1 MKQNHHYSGLTDAQV
16 LESRAKY
23 GKNVLTPPADES
35 VWQKIKDCM
44 HFWLLKVDLAIFV
57 IVALA
62 AFVLPLLGIYKHDG
76 LWIAPALSF
85 VLFAVTYLVAYL
97 GGDFDRKVITITHIA
112 AQDGSDDSTTDLRES
127 QLKTKKISLDDVK
140 EKMTLLDL
148 KNEEIIVNKENKE
161 EIKKGKLVK
170 IFNVFNIDSL
180 FTILLFA
187 LLLSGAIAFY
197 NGVYGGASGWG
208 PYLELIGIAAAVLLA
223 TTVAHILEAR
233 NEKTFQKLNEV
244 NDDTLV
250 KVIRNNNVCQIPR
263 KEIVVGDIIILERG
277 EEVPADAELLE
288 CMNLTMNE
296 SSLTGELQCAKT
308 TNPIEFDKDATYPS
322 NHIMKGCN
330 VMEGDCIAKV
340 FAVGDATACG
350 KVFEAAQVQDGEA
363 TPLSEKLDEL
373 AGLITKTSY
382 ILAILIVLGRLIR
395 YAMLE
400 PNMEMGTLF
409 SYIGVSLIIS
419 DLIFSFLQK
428 KKTGEFKDILVLTY
442 EMVKEFF
449 SKKDEALKEDDVDD
463 DDDEEEETLELLQ
476 TLSFMIVPII
486 GVFMYFAFGTI
497 EIVNWI
503 EKDGIIPCALDSVM
517 IAVTL
522 IVVAVPEGLPMAV
535 TLSLAFSMDRLMK
548 QDTLPRT
555 MHSCETMGAVSV
567 ICSDKTG
574 TLTQN
579 QMKVV
584 GTNFPELKNQELGSD
599 KMSSL
604 LKECIAVNTTA
615 NLDFSDPN
623 KIKAIGNPTEGALL
637 LWLQAHG
644 VNYIDIRES
653 LSVIDRLQ
661 FTTELKYMATIV
673 NSEVTGKRIVYVK
686 GAPDILMGL
695 CKISDAEVE
704 SCNVKLLEYQN
715 HANRTLAFAYK
726 ELNESD
732 DIFTDGK
739 LNIKDLNM
747 MGIVGIEDP
756 VRTDVPAAIED
767 CIKAGIQVKIVT
779 GDAPGTAKE
788 IGRQLGLWN
797 PEDTDENILMG
808 TELASMSDEGL
819 KKRLPKV
826 KIISRARPNDKER
839 VVRIL
844 KELDYVVAV
853 TGDGTNDAPALNA
866 ANVGLSM
873 GDGTEVAKEASDMT
887 ILDNSFSTI
896 ANAVMW
902 GRSLYKNIK
911 RFILFQMTVNVAACL
926 IVLIGAFIGTESPL
940 TVTQMLWVNLI
951 MDTFA
956 ALALASLPPTKTVMN
971 DKPRPVN
978 EHILKGMGYGILG
991 VGGIFTVV
999 LLGIC
1004 VFFQHTNI
1012 TTLTDI
1018 FNGNAVWGEYNGLS
1032 AYELGLFFTIF
1043 VMLQFWNM
1051 FNAKAFMTSDSAFK
1065 GISWKNTK
1073 WFIII
1078 TFIIFIGQVLMT
1090 EIPGL
1095 QEMFNVAEG
1104 GIKPIDWI
1112 LIIAS
1117 TSFVLWIGEIIRLV
1131 RK

>member
-1 MKQNHHYSGLTDAQV
+1 MTTNHHYVGLSDAQV
-16 LESRAKY
+16 LESREKY
-23 GKNVLTPPADES
+23 GKNVLTHPEEES

-44 HFWLLKVDLAIFV
+44 HFWLLKVDLAIFIIAAIAV
-57 IVALA
+57 IA
-62 AFVLPLLGIYKHDG
+62 LPLTGIYNHEG
-76 LWIAPALSF
+76 LWIAPVLSLVLF
-85 VLFAVTYLVAYL
+85 VLTYLVAYL
-97 GGDFDRKVITITHIA
+97 GG
-112 AQDGSDDSTTDLRES
+112 EW
-127 QLKTKKISLDDVK
+127 
-140 EKMTLLDL
+140 
-148 KNEEIIVNKENKE
+148 NEEDKE
-161 EIKKGKLVK
+161 
-170 IFNVFNIDSL
+170 FDIDSL

-187 LLLSGAIAFY
+187 LLLSGSIAFY
-197 NGVYGGASGWG
+197 NGVYGGVTGWG

-223 TTVAHILEAR
+223 TTVAHILEAQ
-233 NEKTFQKLNEV
+233 NEKTFKSLNEV

-250 KVIRNNNVCQIPR
+250 KVIRNNNVCQVPR
-263 KEIVVGDIIILERG
+263 KEIVVGDIVLLDAG

-296 SSLTGELQCAKT
+296 SSLTGEPQCTKT
-308 TNPIEFDKDATYPS
+308 TNPEEFDKDATYPS

-330 VMEGDCIAKV
+330 VMEGDCVAKV

-350 KVFEAAQVQDGEA
+350 KVFEAAQVQDGDA

-382 ILAILIVLGRLIR
+382 GLAILIVLGRLVRHALIQP
-395 YAMLE
+395 A
-400 PNMEMGTLF
+400 PNYGALAG
-409 SYIGVSLIIS
+409 YLIGSLA
-419 DLIFSFLQK
+419 LATVVFFGLNK
-428 KKTGEFKDILVLTY
+428 KKNEDNEESVELWQVLTF
-442 EMVKEFF
+442 MV
-449 SKKDEALKEDDVDD
+449 L
-463 DDDEEEETLELLQ
+463 
-476 TLSFMIVPII
+476 PII
-486 GVFMYFAFGTI
+486 GIILYFEIGTAEVTNWPVFIQY
-497 EIVNWI
+497 
-503 EKDGIIPCALDSVM
+503 ALDSVM

-535 TLSLAFSMDRLMK
+535 TLSLAFSMKRLMK
-548 QDTLPRT
+548 QNTLPRT
-555 MHSCETMGAVSV
+555 MHACETMGAVSV

-584 GTNFPELKNQELGSD
+584 DTTFPALENQKIGEDEYSL
-599 KMSSL
+599 L
-604 LKECIAVNTTA
+604 LKECIAINTTA
-615 NLDFSDPN
+615 NLDFANPK

-637 LWLQAHG
+637 LWLHNQG
-644 VNYIDIRES
+644 INYLDIRES
-653 LSVIDRLQ
+653 LDIIDRLQ

-673 NSEVTGKRIVYVK
+673 NSKVSSKRVVYVK
-686 GAPDILMGL
+686 GAPDILMNL
-695 CKISDAEVE
+695 CKTTEDERMSYNA
-704 SCNVKLLEYQN
+704 KLVEYQN

-726 ELNESD
+726 ELNDTD

-739 LNIKDLNM
+739 LNINDLNM

-756 VRTDVPAAIED
+756 VRGDVPPAIED
-767 CIKAGIQVKIVT
+767 CLNAGIQVKIVT

-788 IGRQLGLWN
+788 IGRQLGLWK
-797 PEDTDENILMG
+797 PEDTDENILIG
-808 TELASMSDEGL
+808 TELASMSDEEL
-819 KKRLPKV
+819 KNRLPKV

-839 VVRIL
+839 AVRIL
-844 KELDYVVAV
+844 KELDYIVAV

-873 GDGTEVAKEASDMT
+873 GDGTAVAKEASDMT
-887 ILDNSFSTI
+887 IIDNSFSTI

-926 IVLIGAFIGTESPL
+926 IVLIGAFIGEESPL

-971 DKPRPVN
+971 EKPRSVN
-978 EHILKGMGYGILG
+978 EHILKGMGTGILG
-991 VGGIFTVV
+991 VGIIFTII

-1004 VFFQHTNI
+1004 IFFQHSDINS
-1012 TTLTDI
+1012 LTDI
-1018 FNGNAVWGEYNGLS
+1018 LTGNATWGANNGLS

-1051 FNAKAFMTSDSAFK
+1051 FNAKAFMTNDSAFK
-1065 GISWKNTK
+1065 ELSWKNTR

-1078 TFIIFIGQVLMT
+1078 SLVILVGQILMT

-1095 QEMFNVAEG
+1095 QEMFNVAQG
-1104 GIKPIDWI
+1104 GIKFTDWI
-1112 LIIAS
+1112 IIICS
-1117 TSFVLWIGEIIRLV
+1117 TSLVLWIGEAIRLL

>member
-1 MKQNHHYSGLTDAQV
+1 MATNHHYTGLTDAQV

-23 GKNVLTPPADES
+23 GSNVLTPPEETS

-44 HFWLLKVDLAIFV
+44 HFWLLKVDLAIF
-57 IVALA
+57 IIAALA
-62 AFVLPLLGIYKHDG
+62 AIVLPLTGIYSHEG
-76 LWIAPALSF
+76 LWIAPVLSF
-85 VLFAVTYLVAYL
+85 ILFVLTYLVAYL
-97 GGDFDRKVITITHIA
+97 GG
-112 AQDGSDDSTTDLRES
+112 EW
-127 QLKTKKISLDDVK
+127 
-140 EKMTLLDL
+140 
-148 KNEEIIVNKENKE
+148 NEEEKE
-161 EIKKGKLVK
+161 
-170 IFNVFNIDSL
+170 FDIDSL

-187 LLLSGAIAFY
+187 LLLSGSIAFY
-197 NGVYGGASGWG
+197 NGVYGGVSGWG

-223 TTVAHILEAR
+223 TTVAHILEAQ
-233 NEKTFQKLNEV
+233 NEKTFKSLNEV

-250 KVIRNNNVCQIPR
+250 KVIRNNNVCQVPR
-263 KEIVVGDIIILERG
+263 KDIVVGDIVLLDAG

-296 SSLTGELQCAKT
+296 SSLTGEPQCTKT
-308 TNPIEFDKDATYPS
+308 TNPEEFDKDATYPS

-330 VMEGDCIAKV
+330 VMEGDCVAKV

-350 KVFEAAQVQDGEA
+350 KVFEAAQVQDGDA

-382 ILAILIVLGRLIR
+382 GLAILIVLGRLVRHALILP
-395 YAMLE
+395 A
-400 PNMEMGTLF
+400 PNYGALAGYLIGSLALATLVF
-409 SYIGVSLIIS
+409 FGLN
-419 DLIFSFLQK
+419 K
-428 KKTGEFKDILVLTY
+428 KKNDDNEESIELWQVLAF
-442 EMVKEFF
+442 MV
-449 SKKDEALKEDDVDD
+449 L
-463 DDDEEEETLELLQ
+463 
-476 TLSFMIVPII
+476 PII
-486 GVFMYFAFGTI
+486 GIILYFALGTT
-497 EIVNWI
+497 EATNWPVLI
-503 EKDGIIPCALDSVM
+503 QYALDSVM

-535 TLSLAFSMDRLMK
+535 TLSLAFSMKRLMK
-548 QDTLPRT
+548 QNTLPRT
-555 MHSCETMGAVSV
+555 MHACETMGAVSV

-584 GTNFPELKNQELGSD
+584 DTTFPALENQKFGED
-599 KMSSL
+599 KYSSL
-604 LKECIAVNTTA
+604 LKECIAINTTA
-615 NLDFSDPN
+615 NLDFADPK

-637 LWLQAHG
+637 LWLHNQG
-644 VNYIDIRES
+644 INYLDIRES
-653 LSVIDRLQ
+653 IDIIDRLQ

-673 NSEVTGKRIVYVK
+673 KSNVTGKRVVFVK
-686 GAPDILMGL
+686 GAPDILMSL
-695 CKISDAEVE
+695 CKITEDEIKNYKA
-704 SCNVKLLEYQN
+704 KLVEYQN

-726 ELNESD
+726 ELNDTD

-739 LNIKDLNM
+739 LNINDLTM

-767 CIKAGIQVKIVT
+767 CLNAGIQVKIVT

-788 IGRQLGLWN
+788 IGRQLGLWKS
-797 PEDTDENILMG
+797 EDTDENILIG
-808 TELASMSDEGL
+808 TELASMSDEEL
-819 KKRLPKV
+819 KNRLPKV

-839 VVRIL
+839 AVRIL
-844 KELDYVVAV
+844 KELDYIVAV

-873 GDGTEVAKEASDMT
+873 GDGTAVAKEASDMT
-887 ILDNSFSTI
+887 IIDNSFSTI

-926 IVLIGAFIGTESPL
+926 IVLIGAFIGEESPL

-971 DKPRPVN
+971 EKPRSVY
-978 EHILKGMGYGILG
+978 EHILKGMGSGILG
-991 VGGIFTVV
+991 VGIIFTII

-1004 VFFQHTNI
+1004 IFFQHSDINC
-1012 TTLTDI
+1012 LTDI
-1018 FNGNAVWGEYNGLS
+1018 LNGNATWGANNGLS

-1043 VMLQFWNM
+1043 VMLQFWNL
-1051 FNAKAFMTSDSAFK
+1051 FNAKAFMTNDSAFK

-1078 TFIIFIGQVLMT
+1078 AVVIFVGQILMT

-1104 GIKPIDWI
+1104 GIKAIDWV
-1112 LIIAS
+1112 IIVIA
-1117 TSFVLWIGEIIRLV
+1117 TSFVLWIGELIRMIK
-1131 RK
+1131 R

>member
-1 MKQNHHYSGLTDAQV
+1 MATNHHYSGLTDAQV

-23 GKNVLTPPADES
+23 GSNVLTPPEESS

-44 HFWLLKVDLAIFV
+44 HFWLLKVDLAIF
-57 IVALA
+57 IIAALA
-62 AFVLPLLGIYKHDG
+62 AVVLPLTGIYSHEG
-76 LWIAPALSF
+76 LWIAPVLSF
-85 VLFAVTYLVAYL
+85 VLFVLTYLVAYL
-97 GGDFDRKVITITHIA
+97 GG
-112 AQDGSDDSTTDLRES
+112 EW
-127 QLKTKKISLDDVK
+127 
-140 EKMTLLDL
+140 
-148 KNEEIIVNKENKE
+148 NEEDKE
-161 EIKKGKLVK
+161 
-170 IFNVFNIDSL
+170 FDIDSL

-187 LLLSGAIAFY
+187 LLLSGSIAFY
-197 NGVYGGASGWG
+197 NGVYGGVTGWG

-223 TTVAHILEAR
+223 TTVAHILEAQ
-233 NEKTFQKLNEV
+233 NEKTFKSLHEV
-244 NDDTLV
+244 NADTLV
-250 KVIRNNNVCQIPR
+250 KVIRNNNVCQVPR
-263 KEIVVGDIIILERG
+263 KDIVVGDIVLLDAG

-296 SSLTGELQCAKT
+296 SSLTGEPQCTKT
-308 TNPIEFDKDATYPS
+308 TNPEEFDKDATYPS

-330 VMEGDCIAKV
+330 VMEGDCVAKV

-350 KVFEAAQVQDGEA
+350 KVFEAAQVQDGDA

-382 ILAILIVLGRLIR
+382 GLAILIVLGRLVRHALILP
-395 YAMLE
+395 A
-400 PNMEMGTLF
+400 PNYGALAGYLIGSLALATLVF
-409 SYIGVSLIIS
+409 FGLN
-419 DLIFSFLQK
+419 K
-428 KKTGEFKDILVLTY
+428 KKNEDNEESIELWQVLAF
-442 EMVKEFF
+442 MV
-449 SKKDEALKEDDVDD
+449 L
-463 DDDEEEETLELLQ
+463 
-476 TLSFMIVPII
+476 PII
-486 GVFMYFAFGTI
+486 GIILYFALGTT
-497 EIVNWI
+497 EATNWPVLI
-503 EKDGIIPCALDSVM
+503 QYALDSVM

-535 TLSLAFSMDRLMK
+535 TLSLAFSMKRLMK
-548 QDTLPRT
+548 QNTLPRT
-555 MHSCETMGAVSV
+555 MHACETMGAVSV

-584 GTNFPELKNQELGSD
+584 DTTFPALENQKFGED
-599 KMSSL
+599 KYSSL
-604 LKECIAVNTTA
+604 LKECIAINTTA
-615 NLDFSDPN
+615 NLDFADPK

-637 LWLQAHG
+637 LWLHNHG
-644 VNYIDIRES
+644 INYLDIRES
-653 LSVIDRLQ
+653 LDIIDRLQ

-673 NSEVTGKRIVYVK
+673 NSKVTGKRVVFVK
-686 GAPDILMGL
+686 GAPDILMNL
-695 CKISDAEVE
+695 CKTTEDEIKNYKA
-704 SCNVKLLEYQN
+704 KLVEYQN

-726 ELNESD
+726 ELNDTD

-739 LNIKDLNM
+739 LNINDLVM

-767 CIKAGIQVKIVT
+767 CLNAGIQVKIVT

-788 IGRQLGLWN
+788 IGRQLGLWK
-797 PEDTDENILMG
+797 PEDRDENILIG
-808 TELASMSDEGL
+808 TELASMSDEEL
-819 KKRLPKV
+819 KDRLPKV

-839 VVRIL
+839 AVRIL
-844 KELDYVVAV
+844 KELDYIVAV

-873 GDGTEVAKEASDMT
+873 GDGTAVAKEASDMT
-887 ILDNSFSTI
+887 IIDNSFSTI

-926 IVLIGAFIGTESPL
+926 IVLIGAFIGEESPL

-971 DKPRPVN
+971 DKPRSVY
-978 EHILKGMGYGILG
+978 EHILKGMGSGILG
-991 VGGIFTVV
+991 VGVIFTII

-1004 VFFQHTNI
+1004 IFFQHSDINC
-1012 TTLTDI
+1012 LTDI
-1018 FNGNAVWGEYNGLS
+1018 LNGNATWGANNGLS

-1043 VMLQFWNM
+1043 VMLQFWNL
-1051 FNAKAFMTSDSAFK
+1051 FNAKAFMTNDSAFK

-1078 TFIIFIGQVLMT
+1078 AVVIFVGQILMT
-1090 EIPGL
+1090 ETPGL

-1104 GIKPIDWI
+1104 GIKAIDWV
-1112 LIIAS
+1112 IIVVA
-1117 TSFVLWIGEIIRLV
+1117 TSFVLWIGELIRMIK
-1131 RK
+1131 R